1 MSKLCDTCGK
11 KRYCFRTSYNIETMS
26 CSRYISVDK
35 WVYRNMVNSLYG
47 INPKPVTWHHSED
60 SMIGKVNNMVTN
72 MNGMIIDVSSNPDTL
87 FPYNRIAD
95 FMKKEDERVSNM
107 IAMKFG
113 SPIMQRP
120 KIKKVHF
127 NPPATVVLWTDG
139 TKTVVKCQHDE
150 QYDPEKGLAMAIA
163 KKTFG
168 NKGNYFNKI
177 KEWTEPY
184 HKAEM
189 EAEEALR
196 KVVASAGCSSN
207 TFSALAKALKG
218 LKPDGN

>member
-1 MSKLCDTCGK
+1 MIDLCTKC
-11 KRYCFRTSYNIETMS
+11 KRKDYCFRTCFNIETCS
-26 CSRYISVDK
+26 CQLYINDFVTRTEK
-35 WVYRNMVNSLYG
+35 LVYKTMTHSLYG
-47 INPKPVTWHHSED
+47 SNPKP
-60 SMIGKVNNMVTN
+60 IGKVNYRTINDDGISVRFNMP
-72 MNGMIIDVSSNPDTL
+72 SNVISDL
-87 FPYNRIAD
+87 
-95 FMKKEDERVSNM
+95 MKKEDERVSNM
-107 IAMKFG
+107 FYNKFG

-120 KIKKVHF
+120 EIKKVHF

-168 NKGNYFNKI
+168 NKGNYFDKI

-189 EAEEALR
+189 EAEDAMR
-196 KVVASAGCSSN
+196 KMLVSAGHATN
-207 TFSALAKALKG
+207 NFSALAEALKG

>member
-1 MSKLCDTCGK
+1 MNKLCDTCEK
-11 KRYCFRTSYNIETMS
+11 KHYCFRTSYNIETMS
-26 CSRYISVDK
+26 CSKYISVNK
-35 WVYRNMVNSLYG
+35 WIYKNMVNRLYG
-47 INPKPVTWHHSED
+47 INLKPVTWHHSED
-60 SMIGKVNNMVTN
+60 SMIGKVNNMATN
-72 MNGMIIDVSSNPDTL
+72 MNGMNTYVTSNPDVL

-95 FMKKEDERVSNM
+95 LMKKELT
-107 IAMKFG
+107 MKFS

-120 KIKKVHF
+120 EIKKVHF

-150 QYDPEKGLAMAIA
+150 KYDPEKGLAMAIA

-218 LKPDGN
+218 LKSDGN